1 MLDRENKTNESDQ
14 VALALPRYEQCYY
27 SIKHGAFILVL
38 LKELEHLAL

>member
-1 MLDRENKTNESDQ
+1 MLDKENKTNESDQ
-14 VALALPRYEQCYY
+14 VALALPRYEQCY